1 MGTALSRLLDA
12 CERLIQEDAALR
24 RALVDIAELVLDR
37 LREAEPVE
45 RGAAEPGADPRRPGE
60 ERRAADKDARPPDKD
75 ARPPDPDAPPPDGTD
90 APAPPQPPLK
100 ERLAV
105 VLEQSE
111 LERTQAS
118 RRAVAERPATEQPT
132 AHSRRD
138 ESVEQARD
146 AEPDKASLTRLAAD
160 SAVKAEASR
169 WVGERQRRI
178 ARNAV
183 WEEEIA
189 PGDREVVQ
197 HARAAGV
204 HVWMC
209 RPDAP
214 VPADPSVWD
223 TLAGNYDALADAL
236 KFTELVLE
244 VDSSDETLEEAMVHL
259 AAAQSALRVIVE
271 EIDEREDETQRDAFL
286 WLRQVTDAR
295 RIYVKRHM
303 RLNDLAD
310 PHDWGGLRER
320 IAGLEDAVR
329 QQVDSRRKVH
339 NEWGRLRYHLQRIP
353 GSRPEDALQDWA
365 KALDALERLVDFGV
379 QPSSVKLRDVLV
391 PFVDDLPDD
400 AEPGPK
406 ALLALREVDRYLALR
421 EAQQEASREAEEE
434 AAEPSRS
441 DEELAVQRLLHGRAM
456 VLIGGEERGKHKEAI
471 ARSFGLSELI
481 WLDGASPSFTQFEPA
496 IAREDVAVVV
506 LLIRWSS
513 HGFGEVKSYCDQHD
527 KPLVRIPA
535 GYNPKQ
541 LAHHILGQAGERLA
555 DARNG

>member
-45 RGAAEPGADPRRPGE
+45 RGAAEPDQEARRPGE
-60 ERRAADKDARPPDKD
+60 ERRAADKDARPPDQD
-75 ARPPDPDAPPPDGTD
+75 ADSPDAADVS

-111 LERTQAS
+111 LERAQAS
-118 RRAVAERPATEQPT
+118 RRALAERPPAERPV
-132 AHSRRD
+132 AESRRD
-138 ESVEQARD
+138 ESLEQARE
-146 AEPDKASLTRLAAD
+146 AEPDKVTLTRLAAD
-160 SAVKAEASR
+160 AAVKAEASR

-197 HARAAGV
+197 HARAASV

-236 KFTELVLE
+236 KFTELTLA

-259 AAAQSALRVIVE
+259 ATAQSALRVIVE
-271 EIDEREDETQRDAFL
+271 EIDEREDETQRDAFH

-329 QQVDSRRKVH
+329 QKVDSRRKVH
-339 NEWGRLRYHLQRIP
+339 NQWGRLRYHLQRIP
-353 GSRPEDALQDWA
+353 GSRPDDALQDWV
-365 KALDALERLVDFGV
+365 KALDALEQLVDFGI
-379 QPSSVKLRDVLV
+379 QPSSVKLRDILV

-406 ALLALREVDRYLALR
+406 ALLALREVDRYLL
-421 EAQQEASREAEEE
+421 ELD
-434 AAEPSRS
+434 S
-441 DEELAVQRLLHGRAM
+441 DCH
-456 VLIGGEERGKHKEAI
+456 
-471 ARSFGLSELI
+471 
-481 WLDGASPSFTQFEPA
+481 
-496 IAREDVAVVV
+496 
-506 LLIRWSS
+506 
-513 HGFGEVKSYCDQHD
+513 
-527 KPLVRIPA
+527 
-535 GYNPKQ
+535 
-541 LAHHILGQAGERLA
+541 
-555 DARNG
+555 